1 MALSFIT
8 LQANTG
14 LDFVVGQYVQVI
26 HDINNYIF
34 AQIQA
39 YDSVTGTMTIAP
51 VQIVG
56 SGTYDTWDIVPS
68 GNVGAAS
75 LYQGTS
81 TSVIPVPSTTTTTT
95 VYVPPTPTYF
105 YYSVGTYPCPSCTAG
120 LSIVARSSVSRIL
133 GFYYN
138 IGDGNVYRV
147 LAEIAPNPSWD
158 VDLDGSA
165 AGTTCAAVC
174 SI

>member
-75 LYQGTS
+75 LFQGTS
-81 TSVIPVPSTTTTTT
+81 TSTIPVPSTTTTTT
-95 VYVPPTPTYF
+95 IAPAPTYF
-105 YYSVGTYPCPSCTAG
+105 YYDVVAYTCPGCAPQPA
-120 LSIVARSSVSRIL
+120 SIVARSSTSRITD
-133 GFYYN
+133 FYYN
-138 IGDGNVYRV
+138 IGDSYVYKV
-147 LAEIAPNPSWD
+147 ITEISYTPHD
-158 VDLDGSA
+158 IDLDGSA
-165 AGTTCAAVC
+165 AGTTCSGAC

>member
-95 VYVPPTPTYF
+95 TVYVPTYF
-105 YYSVGTYPCPSCTAG
+105 YYSVGTYPCPSCIAG

-165 AGTTCAAVC
+165 AGTTCSGACA
-174 SI
+174 I